1 MSEAG
6 ATPTGAAGPDAAVR
20 QLLDKEEIREVLRRY
35 CRGVDRMDNKLIRSV
50 YHDDAKEHH
59 GGFRGETPDDF
70 ITYADERS
78 GTFQS
83 TSHFVTN
90 HSVEL
95 AGDVAY
101 SEAYVLVVHHGE
113 GPDGPHE
120 AIFGGR
126 YVDRFERRDGEWKIA
141 DRVVVHDWARVDQ
154 VQAWERAPMFIQG
167 LRSRDDVSY
176 SRGLPGPGAAA
187 RAALKK
193 TEAAGQGENVQHG
206 EAIGAN
212 G

>member
-1 MSEAG
+1 MKMFLIAKEALMSG
-6 ATPTGAAGPDAAVR
+6 VDVDQPTEGSASDAAVR
-20 QLLDKEEIREVLRRY
+20 ELLDREAIREALLRY
-35 CRGVDRMDNKLIRSV
+35 CRGVDRMDNELIRSL

-78 GTFQS
+78 GTFAA

-90 HSVEL
+90 HSIEL

-113 GPDGPHE
+113 DADGPLE

-126 YVDRFERRDGEWKIA
+126 YVDRFERRGGEWKIA
-141 DRVVVHDWARVDQ
+141 DRAVVHDWSRVDRIQ
-154 VQAWERAPMFIQG
+154 LWERAPMFVQG
-167 LRSRDDVSY
+167 LRSRDDAAYWRKS
-176 SRGLPGPGAAA
+176 PGPGAVN
-187 RAALKK
+187 RAALR
-193 TEAAGQGENVQHG
+193 EGD
-206 EAIGAN
+206 
-212 G
+212 